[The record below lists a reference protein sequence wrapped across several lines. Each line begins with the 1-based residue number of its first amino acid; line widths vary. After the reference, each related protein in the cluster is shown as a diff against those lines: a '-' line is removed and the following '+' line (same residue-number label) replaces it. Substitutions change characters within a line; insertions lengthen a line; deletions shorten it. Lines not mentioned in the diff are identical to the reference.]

1 MAAAA
6 AACARGFGAVNPV
19 AGDLAKPTVAW
30 AVLLAVINYK
40 MI

>member
-6 AACARGFGAVNPV
+6 VACARGFGAVNPV
-19 AGDLAKPTVAW
+19 AGDLAKPGVAW

-40 MI
+40 MM